1 MSEKNNERVHNLR
14 SVMAEIQR
22 VSRQRDKKTEKVRE
36 LNAEIKSDNA
46 RLKELKNTY
55 DQLQNESLQQQIAD
69 AWFKEEKLSG
79 EQIAKFLELSR
90 QLKEKIDVL
99 DVETIVKAVNTIETE
114 KQEEKVDTY
123 ITNSSGD
130 VGGSV

>member
-1 MSEKNNERVHNLR
+1 MSEKNERVHNLK

-36 LNAEIKSDNA
+36 LNAEIKADNA

-99 DVETIVKAVNTIETE
+99 DVETIVKAVNTIEPE

-123 ITNSSGD
+123 ITNSSGN

>member
-1 MSEKNNERVHNLR
+1 MSEKNERVHNLK

-36 LNAEIKSDNA
+36 LNAEIKADNA
-46 RLKELKNTY
+46 RLKDLKNTY

-99 DVETIVKAVNTIETE
+99 DVETIVKAVNTIEPE
-114 KQEEKVDTY
+114 KQKEKVDTY
-123 ITNSSGD
+123 ITNSGNI
-130 VGGSV
+130 GGSV

>member
-1 MSEKNNERVHNLR
+1 MSEKNERVHNLK

-36 LNAEIKSDNA
+36 LNAEIKADNA

-79 EQIAKFLELSR
+79 EHIAKFLELSR

-99 DVETIVKAVNTIETE
+99 DVETIVKAVNTIEPE

-123 ITNSSGD
+123 ITNSSGN

>member
-1 MSEKNNERVHNLR
+1 MSEKNERVHNLK

-36 LNAEIKSDNA
+36 LNAEIKADNA

-99 DVETIVKAVNTIETE
+99 DVETIVKAVNTIEPE

-123 ITNSSGD
+123 ITNSSGT

>member
-1 MSEKNNERVHNLR
+1 MSEKNERVQNLK

-36 LNAEIKSDNA
+36 LNAEIKADNA
-46 RLKELKNTY
+46 RLKDLKNTY

-99 DVETIVKAVNTIETE
+99 DVETIVKAVNTIEPE
-114 KQEEKVDTY
+114 KQKEKVDTY
-123 ITNSSGD
+123 ITNSGNI
-130 VGGSV
+130 GGSV

>member
-1 MSEKNNERVHNLR
+1 MSEKNERVHNLR

-36 LNAEIKSDNA
+36 LNAEIKADNA

-99 DVETIVKAVNTIETE
+99 DVETIVKAVNTIEPE
-114 KQEEKVDTY
+114 KKEEKVDTY
-123 ITNSSGD
+123 ITNSSGN

>member
-1 MSEKNNERVHNLR
+1 MSEKNERVHNLK

-36 LNAEIKSDNA
+36 LNAEIKADNA

-99 DVETIVKAVNTIETE
+99 SVETIVKAVNTIEPE

-123 ITNSSGD
+123 ITNSGN
-130 VGGSV
+130 VGGAV

>member
-36 LNAEIKSDNA
+36 LNAEIKADNA

>member
-1 MSEKNNERVHNLR
+1 MSEKNERVHNLK

-36 LNAEIKSDNA
+36 LNAEIKADNA

-99 DVETIVKAVNTIETE
+99 DVETIVKAVNTIEPE
-114 KQEEKVDTY
+114 KQKEKVDTY
-123 ITNSSGD
+123 ITNSGN

>member
-36 LNAEIKSDNA
+36 LNAEIKADNA

-99 DVETIVKAVNTIETE
+99 DVETIVKAVNTIEPE

-123 ITNSSGD
+123 ITNSSGN